1 METHA
6 FITSTSK
13 LALTQDR
20 STAESWTNG
29 KVFKRRQQDGNVT
42 ERSDGSVPKRSGG
55 MMEATMKRV
64 TCKQILP
71 PAQAAVDA
79 SDLYPSDPL
88 DVSLASPR
96 AIVNDVKE
104 LLGASVR
111 AYEGRTADDI
121 ADKLYDDLRD
131 VRAVELGDN
140 GTDSYWLCLQI
151 LKPVRTDTLMTN
163 VRAVLRVVDEA
174 SGWTLSWGNEVR
186 VIKRKVDKL
195 LEAEANGGGLDG

>member
-71 PAQAAVDA
+71 PAQ
-79 SDLYPSDPL
+79 
-88 DVSLASPR
+88 
-96 AIVNDVKE
+96 E

-111 AYEGRTADDI
+111 ACEGRTADDI

-131 VRAVELGDN
+131 VRAVELGEN
-140 GTDSYWLCLQI
+140 GTDS
-151 LKPVRTDTLMTN
+151 
-163 VRAVLRVVDEA
+163 
-174 SGWTLSWGNEVR
+174 LSDYG
-186 VIKRKVDKL
+186 DC
-195 LEAEANGGGLDG
+195 